1 MQKPTLEF
9 EEALWNSGKLRVAGV
24 DEVGRGAFCASV
36 VAAAVILGPDVTGL
50 EDARDSKTL
59 SAAQRQ
65 RLNLIIRQKAVAF
78 AIGAASPA
86 EIDRLNIRRA
96 TALAMQRAL
105 RRLGPVD
112 HLLVDGHRVPE
123 LGLENQTALVKG
135 DSRSLSIACASII
148 AKVCRD
154 HLLHRLAVR
163 YPGYGW
169 EHNAGYGTAE
179 HQTALTEIGVTPHHR
194 RSFAPIKLAL
204 NPPEPT
210 PEDLPEPSQVP
221 NSDTPDVAPEG
232 KSPTLNPNQ

>member
-36 VAAAVILGPDVTGL
+36 VAAAVILGPDVSGL
-50 EDARDSKTL
+50 EEARDSKTL
-59 SAAQRQ
+59 SATQRE
-65 RLNLIIRQKAVAF
+65 RLNHVIRQKADAF
-78 AIGAASPA
+78 GIGAASPT

-112 HLLVDGHRVPE
+112 HLLVDGHRMPE

-135 DSRSLSIACASII
+135 DSRSLSIACASIV

-154 HLLHRLAVR
+154 HLLHRLALR

-169 EHNAGYGTAE
+169 ERNVGYGTAE
-179 HQTALTEIGVTPHHR
+179 HQAALTDIGVTPHHR
-194 RSFAPIKLAL
+194 RSFAPIKLII
-204 NPPEPT
+204 NPPAPAPETEQSPASPT
-210 PEDLPEPSQVP
+210 PE
-221 NSDTPDVAPEG
+221 TAPESG
-232 KSPTLNPNQ
+232 PSAPLPDQES